1 MQAVDVNLH
10 DERGVF
16 LARAWRE
23 GDQIRVRVT
32 RSDHPATR
40 WLEDLVTADSQE
52 VIAVLRRFLED
63 VLHDSSSAG

>member
-1 MQAVDVNLH
+1 MFV
-10 DERGVF
+10 
-16 LARAWRE
+16 ARAWRE

-52 VIAVLRRFLED
+52 VVAILRRFLED
-63 VLHDSSSAG
+63 ALHDY